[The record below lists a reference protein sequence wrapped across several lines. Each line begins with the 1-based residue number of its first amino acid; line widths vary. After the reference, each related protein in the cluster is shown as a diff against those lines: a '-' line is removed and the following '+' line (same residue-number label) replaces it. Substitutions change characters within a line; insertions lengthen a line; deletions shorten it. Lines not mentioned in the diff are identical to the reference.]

1 MKAIKSLADEKV
13 IEKGIHALHRA
24 LGPTATRRFIEL
36 TRPQREDSVTRHQ
49 KWQEKLKKDEFFD
62 KVFGADTK

>member
-1 MKAIKSLADEKV
+1 MKAIKSLADEQV

-24 LGPTATRRFIEL
+24 LGPNGTRRFITL

-49 KWQEKLKKDEFFD
+49 KWQEYLKKDEFFD
-62 KVFGADTK
+62 KVFGPDTK